1 MPPTT
6 PSRALSGPRRRSL
19 FAGVLAAGPGALALA
34 ACSGDGAAREGGKPD
49 AEDRRLRER
58 SARDSRTLLL
68 RYEATIAT
76 HPDLAELLTPL
87 RAETALHATAFEAGD
102 RTASPSATPR
112 SGGPGPDGPGVPPAA
127 PSPAPPASGPA
138 EGRTPDASGAPAV
151 PEKAPQALK
160 ALAEAER
167 RTADAR
173 TAALAGAEPEL
184 ARLLASVAASG
195 AAHAYLLFEAVR

>member
-19 FAGVLAAGPGALALA
+19 LAGALAAGPGALLLS

-58 SARDSRTLLL
+58 SARDSRHLLL

-76 HPDLAELLTPL
+76 HPDLAELLVPL
-87 RAETALHATAFEAGD
+87 RAETALHAAAFEAGD
-102 RTASPSATPR
+102 GRSASPSAPPR
-112 SGGPGPDGPGVPPAA
+112 SGVPGPDGPGVPPAA
-127 PSPAPPASGPA
+127 PSPAPS
-138 EGRTPDASGAPAV
+138 PDAPAGREAAAPEV
-151 PEKAPQALK
+151 PRQAAKALK

-173 TAALAGAEPEL
+173 TGALSRAEPEL

-195 AAHAYLLFEAVR
+195 AAHAYLLTEAS